1 MILTRRLMMTR
12 VASTSLLWMTRRIQI
27 KVKTKRNLLMD
38 ESPFKRDQREDHQDQ
53 IPQESLLLP
62 PKLDIPWQW
71 VLLGVLLGAFLMNM
85 RPVVIR
91 Q

>member
-1 MILTRRLMMTR
+1 
-12 VASTSLLWMTRRIQI
+12 
-27 KVKTKRNLLMD
+27 MD
-38 ESPFKRDQREDHQDQ
+38 ESPFKRDQHEHPEQL
-53 IPQESLLLP
+53 PEPLLLQ

-71 VLLGVLLGAFLMNM
+71 VLLGVLVGAFLMNM